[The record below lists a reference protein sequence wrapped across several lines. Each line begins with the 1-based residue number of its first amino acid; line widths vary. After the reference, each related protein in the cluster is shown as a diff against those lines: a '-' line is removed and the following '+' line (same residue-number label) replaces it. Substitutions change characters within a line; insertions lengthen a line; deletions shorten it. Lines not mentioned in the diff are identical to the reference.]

1 MSYTAS
7 SAESRAN
14 SRPGLSPGSRPK
26 ARPLAIGDTLG
37 LVAPSGST
45 KDAKAVANGIVALE
59 KLGFKVQAGRS
70 CSARRYGYLAADD
83 KLRAADINE
92 FFADPE
98 VDGIVCFKG
107 GYGTP
112 RMLDLIDYSV
122 VAANPKVFV
131 GYSDITAI
139 HLAFARYAGFPTF
152 HGLMASS
159 LAGSVDSFS
168 REAWLACLTG
178 DQALGELHY
187 PPAKSARPAA
197 EASLTLAGQAMVD
210 EPVGPRALVT
220 GRTTG
225 VLMGGNL
232 SLVAALTGTPYA
244 LEPEGKILFLEDV
257 NEEPYRV
264 DRMLTQLKLAG
275 VFERCEGVVLG
286 SWTHCEPEDPQRSL
300 TLLQVFTDIIAP
312 AGKPV
317 LMDFPA
323 GHCLPTLSLPLG
335 VEAVLDADAGT
346 LTITESATA

>member
-1 MSYTAS
+1 MSHTPA
-7 SAESRAN
+7 
-14 SRPGLSPGSRPK
+14 GSRGKAQSK
-26 ARPLAIGDTLG
+26 ARPLASGDTLG

-45 KDAKAVANGIVALE
+45 KDAMAVAKGKAALE
-59 KLGFKVQAGRS
+59 KLGFKVLAGRS

-83 KLRAADINE
+83 SLRASDINE
-92 FFADPE
+92 FFADPL
-98 VDGIVCFKG
+98 VNGIVCFKG

-112 RMLDLIDYSV
+112 RMLDLIDYPV

-168 REAWLACLTG
+168 RESWLSCLTAT
-178 DQALGELHY
+178 QALGELPY
-187 PPAKSARPAA
+187 PMPKPAEPFAGTQS
-197 EASLTLAGQAMVD
+197 ELT
-210 EPVGPRALVT
+210 EPTGPRALVP
-220 GRTTG
+220 GRAKG
-225 VLMGGNL
+225 ILMGGNL

-244 LEPEGKILFLEDV
+244 LEPEGKVLFLEDV

-264 DRMLTQLKLAG
+264 DRMLTQLRLAG
-275 VFERCEGVVLG
+275 VFERCEAVVLG
-286 SWTHCEPEDPQRSL
+286 SWTHCEPEDPERSL
-300 TLLQVFTDIIAP
+300 TLLQIFTEVIAP

-323 GHCLPTLSLPLG
+323 GHCMPTLSLPLG
-335 VEAVLDADAGT
+335 VEAVLDVDAGT
-346 LTITESATA
+346 LTVTEAATAPLSGS

>member
-1 MSYTAS
+1 MSAATK
-7 SAESRAN
+7 
-14 SRPGLSPGSRPK
+14 P
-26 ARPLAIGDTLG
+26 RPLVFGDTLG

-45 KDAKAVANGIVALE
+45 KDAKAVAKGVAALE
-59 KLGFKVQAGRS
+59 KLGFKVLLGRS
-70 CSARRYGYLAADD
+70 CLAERYGYLAAEDR
-83 KLRAADINE
+83 LRASDIND
-92 FFADPE
+92 FFADPQ

-139 HLAFARYAGFPTF
+139 HLAFARFAGFPTI

-159 LAGSVDSFS
+159 LAGKMDSFS
-168 REAWLACLTG
+168 RESWLACLTSSR
-178 DQALGELHY
+178 ALGELPY
-187 PPAKSARPAA
+187 PQPKTVPPTAEAPLAAVASTVTAFTVQTEAA
-197 EASLTLAGQAMVD
+197 EPAGPCSLVPG
-210 EPVGPRALVT
+210 RAT
-220 GRTTG
+220 GI
-225 VLMGGNL
+225 LMGGNL

-244 LEPEGKILFLEDV
+244 LQPEGKILFLEDV

-264 DRMLTQLKLAG
+264 DRMLTQLRLAG

-286 SWTHCEPEDPQRSL
+286 SWTHCEPEDPERSL
-300 TLLQVFTDIIAP
+300 TLLQVFKDVIAP
-312 AGKPV
+312 CGKPV
-317 LMDFPA
+317 LMGFPA

-346 LTITESATA
+346 LRVTEAATSQQAAP